1 MKVVITGA
9 SGNMGTALLRSIPRD
24 GPELVAIARRRPPRG
39 RAPYDRARWV
49 ECDIGDPA
57 AATLLPKVFAG
68 ADVVVHLAW
77 AVHPQRTDPPLTRT
91 NADGTANVLHAVAA
105 AGVRQVVCASSV
117 AAYTPAPRWSRVDEQ
132 WSCGGLPASAYS
144 RGKAELEAQLDE
156 FEHRRPTVR
165 VARIRPCAVVQGDA
179 AAEMGEWL
187 FGRWLPRAVLGR
199 PGLPVPLWNGLRL
212 QLVHA
217 ADVAAAIGSIIEQR
231 ATGAFNLAA
240 DPVLTA
246 TDLAAVFGGFRVPV
260 PQRLLTAG
268 AGVSWRLGLQPL
280 HPAWLRLADRACLV
294 DAGRAIRELG
304 WTPRYPAGAACAE
317 LAAAMRAGRSG
328 PSAPLAPEHP
338 AFRLGRPTHQSQ
350 RRSPEVPAAAAG
362 SGPRVGGSARG
373 TGGSPDGEGG
383 ETPE

>member
-1 MKVVITGA
+1 MKIVVTGA
-9 SGNMGTALLRSIPRD
+9 SGNVGTALLRSSRD
-24 GPELVAIARRRPPRG
+24 GPELVGIARRRPPWG
-39 RAPYDRARWV
+39 REPYDRARWV

-57 AATLLPKVFAG
+57 AASLLPKVFAG

-91 NADGTANVLHAVAA
+91 NAAGTANVLRAVTE
-105 AGVRQVVCASSV
+105 AGVRHVVCASSV
-117 AAYTPAPRWSRVDEQ
+117 AAYTPAARWRRVDEQ
-132 WSCGGLPASAYS
+132 WPCGGLSASAYS
-144 RGKAELEAQLDE
+144 RGKAELEAQLDA
-156 FEHRRPTVR
+156 FEQRQPTIR
-165 VARIRPCAVVQGDA
+165 VARIRPCAVVQSDA
-179 AAEMGEWL
+179 AAEMGDWL

-199 PGLPVPLWNGLRL
+199 TGVPVPLWHGLRL

-217 ADVAAAIGSIIEQR
+217 ADVAAAIGSIVEQG

-260 PQRLLTAG
+260 PHRVLTVG

-294 DAGRAIRELG
+294 DAGRAARELR
-304 WTPRYPAGAACAE
+304 WTPRYDAAAACAE

-338 AFRLGRPTHQSQ
+338 VFRLGRPTHQSQ
-350 RRSPEVPAAAAG
+350 RPSTRAPAAAAG
-362 SGPRVGGSARG
+362 AGPRAGGSARG
-373 TGGSPDGEGG
+373 TGGAPDGESG
-383 ETPE
+383 EPLE